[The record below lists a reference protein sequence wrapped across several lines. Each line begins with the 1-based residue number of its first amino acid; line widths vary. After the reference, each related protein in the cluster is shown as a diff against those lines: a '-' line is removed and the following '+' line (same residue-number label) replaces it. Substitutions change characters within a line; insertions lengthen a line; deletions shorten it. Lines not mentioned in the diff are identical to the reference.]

1 MCGLQLMAVSCWFY
15 CTEEKNKAINSR
27 IEQKYK
33 EPDERSTKPNQTN
46 LWCAISM
53 HVWEK
58 KPFETSSSLKK
69 SPLSILLTKDLHIIE
84 KQIRPQ

>member
-1 MCGLQLMAVSCWFY
+1 MNGA
-15 CTEEKNKAINSR
+15 
-27 IEQKYK
+27 
-33 EPDERSTKPNQTN
+33 PNQTKQIFDVQY
-46 LWCAISM
+46 LCM
-53 HVWEK
+53 YEKK

>member
-1 MCGLQLMAVSCWFY
+1 MNGA
-15 CTEEKNKAINSR
+15 
-27 IEQKYK
+27 
-33 EPDERSTKPNQTN
+33 PNQTN
-46 LWCAISM
+46 RWYAISM

-84 KQIRPQ
+84 KQNDHNKKKYYAKFWFYFENKNRTTEKEMEWIPKTTHK